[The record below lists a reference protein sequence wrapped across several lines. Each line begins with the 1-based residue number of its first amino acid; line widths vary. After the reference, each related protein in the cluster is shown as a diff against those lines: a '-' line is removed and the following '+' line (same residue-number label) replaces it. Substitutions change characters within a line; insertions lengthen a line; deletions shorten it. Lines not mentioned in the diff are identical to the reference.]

1 MKQKFIK
8 QLKEQLYETM
18 NTAKTGLIISDAD
31 IFRFE
36 GFMQAGVELDI
47 VTNEEILK
55 LIKTVHEN
63 VYGESIIA
71 RLRKEKII
79 RLH

>member
-8 QLKEQLYETM
+8 QLEEQLYETM
-18 NTAKTGLIISDAD
+18 NTAKTGLITSDAD
-31 IFRFE
+31 IFRCE
-36 GFMQAGVELDI
+36 GFMQAGIELDI

-55 LIKTVHEN
+55 LIKTVHES
-63 VYGESIIA
+63 VFGESIIM